1 MGVRIRAAT
10 AYDVHA
16 VVDVGRRTWPQTYE
30 PIAGSDYV
38 AMGLAKW
45 WTVAATRPLVNAGK
59 ATVAELDGDVVGVAV
74 VGPLKG
80 DLVLFRLYVVPEH
93 QGKGIGRLLLED
105 VMATAR
111 ERGHRIIRL
120 SYLEGNVSAERFYTG
135 FGFTESHR
143 EPTGDGIPDSVWVVR
158 DLWADV
164 PASDRSLP

>member
-1 MGVRIRAAT
+1 
-10 AYDVHA
+10 
-16 VVDVGRRTWPQTYE
+16 
-30 PIAGSDYV
+30 
-38 AMGLAKW
+38 
-45 WTVAATRPLVNAGK
+45 
-59 ATVAELDGDVVGVAV
+59 VVGVAV

-164 PASDRSLP
+164 PAGDRSLP